1 MGEVEGQEA
10 QTAKSPRWEWIAA
23 GALSALVVALH
34 AVRLFFAGALWR
46 DEAAAARLAQLPTL
60 GEIRGLFQHE
70 AFPLLFPCTVRVY
83 TLLFGN
89 GDLAFRAFG
98 FAVGLG
104 IVSIL
109 WWNAR
114 STARTVP
121 LLSLA
126 LLGLDL
132 PFLVYGDSL
141 RGYGLGSAFL
151 LLTYGL
157 LARALAAPPAPH
169 PAERGRAKRL
179 APLAPFV
186 PAALAA
192 IASVQVLLS
201 NASLVGALCA
211 AAALVAVRRRR
222 HRRVGQAVGIG
233 ACGALAALSLL
244 PYAGSLAAARRQ
256 WSFIVVYPVGPSR
269 LFHEFAS
276 TLGPLVVRLI
286 WLGLVGV
293 GLWAV
298 ARRSEQEDRTLFAA
312 LTIPCVLVS
321 NGVFLSILS
330 YTPRPWYFLP
340 LLALLA
346 SALDTLF
353 AGLARSADGSWRR
366 SWPLRSLPPARLRV
380 AAVVVLLAAQAV
392 PLAQSATLR
401 QTNVDRVARQV
412 ASAAA
417 PGDLVVV
424 DPWYFGVSFNRY
436 YRGTARWVTL
446 PDLPDHRIHRY
457 DLLKVRMAARH
468 PIDDVLAAVAA
479 TLRSRHRVWLV
490 GGYKALRPN
499 DDLSFLQ
506 PLPELPPAPHSP
518 DGWHDRP
525 YTLAWSREL
534 TVFLELH
541 AARLEPM
548 AIPAGERANPLEDLP
563 LTVAGGWQERMA
575 AAVRLNP
582 RRAG

>member
-1 MGEVEGQEA
+1 
-10 QTAKSPRWEWIAA
+10 
-23 GALSALVVALH
+23 
-34 AVRLFFAGALWR
+34 
-46 DEAAAARLAQLPTL
+46 
-60 GEIRGLFQHE
+60 
-70 AFPLLFPCTVRVY
+70 
-83 TLLFGN
+83 
-89 GDLAFRAFG
+89 
-98 FAVGLG
+98 
-104 IVSIL
+104 
-109 WWNAR
+109 
-114 STARTVP
+114 
-121 LLSLA
+121 
-126 LLGLDL
+126 
-132 PFLVYGDSL
+132 
-141 RGYGLGSAFL
+141 
-151 LLTYGL
+151 
-157 LARALAAPPAPH
+157 
-169 PAERGRAKRL
+169 
-179 APLAPFV
+179 
-186 PAALAA
+186 
-192 IASVQVLLS
+192 
-201 NASLVGALCA
+201 
-211 AAALVAVRRRR
+211 
-222 HRRVGQAVGIG
+222 
-233 ACGALAALSLL
+233 
-244 PYAGSLAAARRQ
+244 
-256 WSFIVVYPVGPSR
+256 
-269 LFHEFAS
+269 
-276 TLGPLVVRLI
+276 
-286 WLGLVGV
+286 
-293 GLWAV
+293 
-298 ARRSEQEDRTLFAA
+298 
-312 LTIPCVLVS
+312 
-321 NGVFLSILS
+321 
-330 YTPRPWYFLP
+330 
-340 LLALLA
+340 
-346 SALDTLF
+346 
-353 AGLARSADGSWRR
+353 
-366 SWPLRSLPPARLRV
+366 V

-468 PIDDVLAAVAA
+468 PIDDVLEAVAA